1 MEINVVEKTRA
12 VPFSELYAGDIFRFV
27 TRVLDFEPGIWMKTY
42 HCDDDYNGNVIVN
55 LDTGVT
61 DVVKFE
67 EGREILVEKAKSTSM
82 TVEF

>member
-12 VPFSELYAGDIFRFV
+12 VPFSELYVGDIFRFV

-42 HCDDDYNGNVIVN
+42 CDDDYNGNVIVN
-55 LDTGVT
+55 LDTGIT